1 MEKVDVA
8 VIGSGPGGY
17 VAAIRAAQLGGT
29 VALVEMSHLGGCC
42 LNSGCIPTKSLR
54 RSIEVID
61 LIRRARE
68 FGLDPL
74 KPSFEFAKIMER
86 KDRIVS
92 QLRKSLELLFKQ
104 KGVQLFL
111 GKGSLV
117 SKNRVHVEGEQEVDI
132 EAKSIIVATGS
143 LPWAPPIPGS
153 DLPGVINTDGALTLT
168 QRPGELIVVGGGAVG
183 LELACIYHYLGTRVT
198 ILEMLDRLTPTTD
211 HEIGDYLASVLKRK
225 GIGVQTRAR
234 VDKIEESS
242 GRKAVTFTQDGEQ
255 KRIEGDAVLLAVGR
269 KPYTEGL
276 GIESLGVSTQKGN
289 IVVTERMETSASN
302 VYAIG
307 DVTGGFLLA
316 HVASAQG
323 KVAAANC
330 MGGSAAM
337 DYTAVPGCVCAIP
350 EVATVGVSE
359 EQAIEKGIEVKL
371 GRFPIRATGKALAEG
386 EREGLAKIVS
396 DAKTGAVIGV
406 HLIGPHASDLIA
418 EGVLAV
424 RHKMTAHDVAEAIH
438 AHPTFSEPVGEAA
451 DDVLGL
457 CVHI

>member
-1 MEKVDVA
+1 MQKFDVA

-17 VAAIRAAQLGGT
+17 VAAIRAAQLGGK

-42 LNSGCIPTKSLR
+42 LNLGCIPTKSLR

-61 LIRRARE
+61 LVRRARE
-68 FGLDPL
+68 FGLEPL
-74 KPSFEFAKIMER
+74 KPSFDFAKIMER

-111 GKGSLV
+111 GKGTLLA
-117 SKNRVHVEGEQEVDI
+117 NNQVHVEGQHSADI
-132 EAKSIIVATGS
+132 EAKSLIIATGS
-143 LPWAPPIPGS
+143 VPWAPPIPGA
-153 DLPGVINTDGALTLT
+153 DLPGVLNTDDALTLRE
-168 QRPGELIVVGGGAVG
+168 QPDELIVVGGGAVG
-183 LELACIYHYLGTRVT
+183 LELGCIYHHLGTRVT
-198 ILEMLDRLTPTTD
+198 IIEMLDRITPTTD
-211 HEIGDYLASVLKRK
+211 REIGDYLASVLKRK
-225 GIGVQTRAR
+225 GIAVLTNAR
-234 VDKIEESS
+234 VDKIEAKD
-242 GRKAVTFTQDGEQ
+242 GRKAVIFTQEGQQ
-255 KRIEGDAVLLAVGR
+255 KVVEGSAVLLAVGR

-276 GIESLGVSTQKGN
+276 GIESVGLKTEKGN
-289 IVVTERMETSASN
+289 IVVTERMETSASG

-330 MGGSAAM
+330 MGGSATM

-350 EVATVGVSE
+350 EVATVGLSE
-359 EQAIEKGIEVKL
+359 QQAIEKGYDVKV

-406 HLIGPHASDLIA
+406 HLVGPHATDLIA

-424 RHKMTAHDVAEAIH
+424 RHKMTAKDVAEAIH

-451 DDVLGL
+451 EDVLGL